1 MWKIISSS
9 NLNSLLK
16 LFFYSSI
23 LANNNLLLKIYCKNI
38 MVTFLNGIFHFFLSF
53 YHPYISFSFSFSFLL
68 IFLHHTRIPI
78 ISILSFSFLSF
89 FSTFHFILEPPS
101 LFLFLA
107 LCMELQE
114 HFLFLFFSFL
124 FFSSSTSAGAVS
136 HT

>member
-1 MWKIISSS
+1 MWKIISSF

-23 LANNNLLLKIYCKNI
+23 LANNKLLLKIYCKNI

-68 IFLHHTRIPI
+68 IFLHHTGIPI

-89 FSTFHFILEPPS
+89 FLHFPLHSRTSLPLSFSSTLYGALGALFI
-101 LFLFLA
+101 FIF
-107 LCMELQE
+107 
-114 HFLFLFFSFL
+114 FFSFL
-124 FFSSSTSAGAVS
+124 L
-136 HT
+136 